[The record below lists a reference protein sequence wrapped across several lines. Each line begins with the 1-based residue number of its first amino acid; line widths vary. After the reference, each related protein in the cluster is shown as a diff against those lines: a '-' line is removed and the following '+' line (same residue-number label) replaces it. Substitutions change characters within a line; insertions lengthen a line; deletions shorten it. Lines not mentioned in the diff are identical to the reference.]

1 MKKTNKKISL
11 LLMLYMLLLLAV
23 PAIASSVEVKDEN
36 LPTIRVVHDRGIDN
50 IGLYVGV
57 EEGFFKDAGINVELL
72 VVKGEQNKLA
82 GVMRGDIDC
91 GEISLSSLYKLTEQD
106 LPVKVV
112 VWNGH
117 AHEKTKC
124 GIHVGSESKYETLK
138 DIKGLRIATSGSI
151 AAKTL
156 LTRAAKLGGYE
167 LADLRPLW
175 GGRPDNPM
183 QHEAALRSGGVDA
196 FIV

>member
-1 MKKTNKKISL
+1 MKKVSKRISL
-11 LLMLYMLLLLAV
+11 LSMLSMLLLLAV
-23 PAIASSVEVKDEN
+23 PAIASSAEVKNEN
-36 LPTIRVVHDRGIDN
+36 LPTIRVVHDRTIDN
-50 IGLYVGV
+50 IGLYVGI
-57 EEGFFKDAGINVELL
+57 EEGFFEDAGVNVELIY
-72 VVKGEQNKLA
+72 VKGEQNKLA

-91 GEISLSSLYKLTEQD
+91 GEISLPSLYKLTEQD

-117 AHEKTKC
+117 AHKKTKC
-124 GIHVGSESKYETLK
+124 GIHVGVNTKYETLQ

-156 LTRAAKLGGYE
+156 LTRAAELGGYE
-167 LADLRPLW
+167 LDDLRPLW

-183 QHEAALRSGGVDA
+183 QHEAALRSSGIDA